1 VENILVRYTDL
12 ARWSRVG
19 RRVLVYGRRKVG
31 KSFFVK
37 RFTRWDVYFHVKR
50 SGGILELDSLREI
63 DYNYLK
69 DYILKEKDKRIVV
82 DEFHRLPEDF
92 LDFLQAY
99 AHDLN
104 LVLITSTL
112 WLSRRIL
119 GEDSPI
125 LGLFEEFRMNIVDE
139 RDAIMFLKN
148 RVKGKELIDTAVY
161 IREPWIIPLLKE
173 SVYKD
178 IPRILVEQK
187 NTVER
192 LIGEIF
198 REEERELKKT
208 YLAIMEAVANG
219 KRKSTEISS
228 FLYSRRILEKDD
240 ASLIQSYLTT
250 LCNIGVLERVNVV
263 NKKYWYYQHVSP
275 IIDLYFYLDSKYGFS
290 EIDIPEEEVEK
301 VFLAKLPLHVEQ
313 FFRNLLSK
321 LFGLK
326 KGMAVEK
333 EYDVDIVLQSFR
345 KISLVAE
352 VKWKKSVS
360 RQEVRRLEERFQ
372 KYRGARKILIVPEEN
387 VPETEPEE
395 IEVWD
400 SNRVVEEVSKCIE
413 RLKKA

>member
-1 VENILVRYTDL
+1 MENILVRYTDL
-12 ARWSRVG
+12 TRWSRVG

-387 VPETEPEE
+387 VPEIEPEE

>member
-1 VENILVRYTDL
+1 MENILVRYTDL
-12 ARWSRVG
+12 TRWSRVG

-37 RFTRWDVYFHVKR
+37 RFTKWDAYFHVKR

-112 WLSRRIL
+112 WLSRKIL

-139 RDAIMFLKN
+139 RDAIMFLKD

-219 KRKSTEISS
+219 KKKSTEISS

-290 EIDIPEEEVEK
+290 EIDIPVEEVEK
-301 VFLAKLPLHVEQ
+301 VFLMKLPLHVEQ

-321 LFGLK
+321 LFGLR

-345 KISLVAE
+345 KVSLVAE

-387 VPETEPEE
+387 VLEIEPEE

-400 SNRVVEEVSKCIE
+400 CDRVVGEVSKCIE
-413 RLKKA
+413 RLKKT

>member
-1 VENILVRYTDL
+1 ML
-12 ARWSRVG
+12 ARVG
-19 RRVLVYGRRKVG
+19 VERRVLVYGRRKVG

-37 RFTRWDVYFHVKR
+37 RFTKWDAYFHVKR

-63 DYNYLK
+63 DYSYLK

-112 WLSRRIL
+112 WLSRKIL

-139 RDAIMFLKN
+139 RDAIMFLKD

-219 KRKSTEISS
+219 KKKSTEISS

-290 EIDIPEEEVEK
+290 EIDIPVEEVEK
-301 VFLAKLPLHVEQ
+301 VFLMKLPLHVEQ

-321 LFGLK
+321 LFGLR

-333 EYDVDIVLQSFR
+333 EYDVDTVLQSFR
-345 KISLVAE
+345 KVSLVAE

-387 VPETEPEE
+387 VLEIEPEE

-400 SNRVVEEVSKCIE
+400 CDRVVGEVSKCIE
-413 RLKKA
+413 RLKKT

>member
-1 VENILVRYTDL
+1 LL
-12 ARWSRVG
+12 ARVG
-19 RRVLVYGRRKVG
+19 VERRVLVYGRRKVG

-37 RFTRWDVYFHVKR
+37 RFTKWDAYFHVKR

-63 DYNYLK
+63 DYSYLK

-112 WLSRRIL
+112 WLSRKIL

-139 RDAIMFLKN
+139 RDAIMFLKD

-219 KRKSTEISS
+219 KKKSTEISS

-290 EIDIPEEEVEK
+290 EIDIPVEEVEK
-301 VFLAKLPLHVEQ
+301 VFLMKLPLHVEQ

-321 LFGLK
+321 LFGLR

-333 EYDVDIVLQSFR
+333 EYDVDTVLQSFR
-345 KISLVAE
+345 KVSLVAE

-387 VPETEPEE
+387 VLEIEPEE

-400 SNRVVEEVSKCIE
+400 CDRVVGEVSKCIE
-413 RLKKA
+413 RLKKT

>member
-1 VENILVRYTDL
+1 
-12 ARWSRVG
+12 
-19 RRVLVYGRRKVG
+19 
-31 KSFFVK
+31 
-37 RFTRWDVYFHVKR
+37 
-50 SGGILELDSLREI
+50 
-63 DYNYLK
+63 
-69 DYILKEKDKRIVV
+69 
-82 DEFHRLPEDF
+82 
-92 LDFLQAY
+92 
-99 AHDLN
+99 
-104 LVLITSTL
+104 
-112 WLSRRIL
+112 
-119 GEDSPI
+119 
-125 LGLFEEFRMNIVDE
+125 MNIVDE
-139 RDAIMFLKN
+139 RDAIMFLKD
-148 RVKGKELIDTAVY
+148 RFRGRELIDTAVY
-161 IREPWIIPLLKE
+161 VREPWIIPLLKE
-173 SVYKD
+173 SVYRD
-178 IPRILVEQK
+178 VPRILVEQK

-219 KRKSTEISS
+219 KKKSTEISS

-290 EIDIPEEEVEK
+290 EIDIPVEEVEK
-301 VFLAKLPLHVEQ
+301 VFLMKLPLHVEQ

-321 LFGLK
+321 LFGLR

-345 KISLVAE
+345 KVSLVAE

-360 RQEVRRLEERFQ
+360 RQEVQRLEERFQ

-387 VPETEPEE
+387 VLEIEPEE

-400 SNRVVEEVSKCIE
+400 CDRVVGEVSKCIE
-413 RLKKA
+413 RLKKT

>member
-1 VENILVRYTDL
+1 MENILVRYTDL

-37 RFTRWDVYFHVKR
+37 RFTKWDAYFHVKR

-63 DYNYLK
+63 DYSYLK

-112 WLSRRIL
+112 WLSRKIL

-139 RDAIMFLKN
+139 RDAIMFLKD

-219 KRKSTEISS
+219 KKKSTEISS

-290 EIDIPEEEVEK
+290 EIDIPVEEVEK
-301 VFLAKLPLHVEQ
+301 VFLMKLPLHVEQ

-321 LFGLK
+321 LFGLR

-333 EYDVDIVLQSFR
+333 EYDVDTVLQSFR
-345 KISLVAE
+345 KVSLVAE

-387 VPETEPEE
+387 VLEIEPEE

-400 SNRVVEEVSKCIE
+400 CDRVVGEVSKCIE
-413 RLKKA
+413 RLKKT

>member
-1 VENILVRYTDL
+1 MENILVRYTDL

-37 RFTRWDVYFHVKR
+37 RFTKWDAYFHVKR

-112 WLSRRIL
+112 WLSRKIL

-139 RDAIMFLKN
+139 RDAIMFLKD

-219 KRKSTEISS
+219 KKKSTEISS

-290 EIDIPEEEVEK
+290 EIDIPVEEVEK
-301 VFLAKLPLHVEQ
+301 VFLMKLPLHVEQ

-321 LFGLK
+321 LFGLR

-345 KISLVAE
+345 KVSLVAE

-387 VPETEPEE
+387 VLEIEPEE

-400 SNRVVEEVSKCIE
+400 CDRVVGEVSKCIE
-413 RLKKA
+413 RLKKT

>member
-1 VENILVRYTDL
+1 M
-12 ARWSRVG
+12 
-19 RRVLVYGRRKVG
+19 YGRRKVG

-37 RFTRWDVYFHVKR
+37 RFTKWDAYFHVKR

-112 WLSRRIL
+112 WLSRKIL

-139 RDAIMFLKN
+139 RDAIMFLKD

-219 KRKSTEISS
+219 KKKSTEISS

-290 EIDIPEEEVEK
+290 EIDIPVEEVEK
-301 VFLAKLPLHVEQ
+301 VFLMKLPLHVEQ

-321 LFGLK
+321 LFGLR

-345 KISLVAE
+345 KVSLVAE

-387 VPETEPEE
+387 VLEIEPEE

-400 SNRVVEEVSKCIE
+400 CDRVVGEVSKCIE
-413 RLKKA
+413 RLKKT

>member
-1 VENILVRYTDL
+1 ML
-12 ARWSRVG
+12 ARVG
-19 RRVLVYGRRKVG
+19 VERRVLVYGRRKVG

-37 RFTRWDVYFHVKR
+37 RFTKWDAYFHVKR

-63 DYNYLK
+63 DYSYLK

-112 WLSRRIL
+112 WLSRKIL

-139 RDAIMFLKN
+139 RDAIMFLKD

-219 KRKSTEISS
+219 KKKSTEISS

-290 EIDIPEEEVEK
+290 EIDIPVEEVEK
-301 VFLAKLPLHVEQ
+301 VFLMKLPLHVEQ

-321 LFGLK
+321 LFGLR

-345 KISLVAE
+345 KVSLVAE

-387 VPETEPEE
+387 VLEIEPEE

-400 SNRVVEEVSKCIE
+400 CDRVVGEVSKCIE
-413 RLKKA
+413 RLKKT